1 MTSRS
6 VSIVVAKFSLFVAAL
21 VAFLPN
27 VYAQEG
33 AIKIGYVDLQK
44 ILRSAAP
51 AKAAE
56 ARLNSEFGKRE
67 KELQEM
73 QANLKAKS
81 DRLDRDAA
89 VLPEADRVRRQRE
102 IAEIDKDF
110 QRRQREYRED
120 LNQKANEET
129 AQVIEKANVVIRAI
143 AAAEKFDLIFQEA
156 VFFSGRVDITEKVL
170 KALSAG
176 K

>member
-1 MTSRS
+1 MMHRCKSY
-6 VSIVVAKFSLFVAAL
+6 LFVAACAIL
-21 VAFLPN
+21 GATSIITTPL
-27 VYAQEG
+27 YAQE
-33 AIKIGYVDLQK
+33 AALKIGFVDLQK
-44 ILRSAAP
+44 ILRTAAP

-56 ARLNSEFGKRE
+56 ARLNAEVAKRE
-67 KELQEM
+67 KELAEL

-81 DRLDRDAA
+81 ERLDRDAA

-102 IAEIDKDF
+102 IAELDKDF

-120 LNQKANEET
+120 MNQKANEET
-129 AQVIEKANVVIRAI
+129 AQVIEKANVVIRQI

-156 VFFSGRVDITEKVL
+156 VFFSPRIDVTEKVL
-170 KALSAG
+170 KALAAA